1 MAKIEIDKEYVAAML
16 IELLYEKGLV
26 NKETYMNIYKHYN
39 LHISQ
44 AACYLVRLYKIT
56 RGGIH
61 YAKYSSKT

>member
-1 MAKIEIDKEYVAAML
+1 MAKIEIDKEYVATML

-44 AACYLVRLYKIT
+44 AA
-56 RGGIH
+56 
-61 YAKYSSKT
+61 